1 MLREKT
7 IFIKLTKIIFTKST
21 KTSKRK
27 LSRMVIFAL
36 LCSSINFVNNTYAK
50 ERSIDESDLSAKAAV
65 LIDGEN
71 GRILF
76 GKNEK
81 EKRDLHCST
90 GKLQSKSSCG
100 NKFKG
105 YIHAESENE
114 CYER

>member
-81 EKRDLHCST
+81 EK
-90 GKLQSKSSCG
+90 
-100 NKFKG
+100 
-105 YIHAESENE
+105 
-114 CYER
+114 

>member
-21 KTSKRK
+21 KISKRK
-27 LSRMVIFAL
+27 LSRMVIFAF

-50 ERSIDESDLSAKAAV
+50 ERSIDESNLSAKAAV

-81 EKRDLHCST
+81 VACFLFKNGIQLPLVYEISKEKQR
-90 GKLQSKSSCG
+90 KS
-100 NKFKG
+100 
-105 YIHAESENE
+105 
-114 CYER
+114 

>member
-50 ERSIDESDLSAKAAV
+50 REV
-65 LIDGEN
+65 
-71 GRILF
+71 
-76 GKNEK
+76 
-81 EKRDLHCST
+81 
-90 GKLQSKSSCG
+90 
-100 NKFKG
+100 
-105 YIHAESENE
+105 
-114 CYER
+114 